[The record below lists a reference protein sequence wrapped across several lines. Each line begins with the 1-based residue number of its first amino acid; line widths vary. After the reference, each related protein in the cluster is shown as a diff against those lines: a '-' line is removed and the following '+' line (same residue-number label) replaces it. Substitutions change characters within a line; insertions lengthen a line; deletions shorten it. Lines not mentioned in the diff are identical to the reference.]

1 VGDMLRKDDSLRC
14 PKTEKCLEKVLTGS
28 TAYVTCKRMSTIKK
42 YSNRAILF
50 YRFLVK
56 VATYQIIEDEMSKYG
71 KCSFS
76 VAANQFLMQLKGFA
90 FPKDSQI
97 GRAFNTG

>member
-1 VGDMLRKDDSLRC
+1 
-14 PKTEKCLEKVLTGS
+14 
-28 TAYVTCKRMSTIKK
+28 
-42 YSNRAILF
+42 
-50 YRFLVK
+50 

-71 KCSFS
+71 KCRMT

-97 GRAFNTG
+97 RRAFNAG